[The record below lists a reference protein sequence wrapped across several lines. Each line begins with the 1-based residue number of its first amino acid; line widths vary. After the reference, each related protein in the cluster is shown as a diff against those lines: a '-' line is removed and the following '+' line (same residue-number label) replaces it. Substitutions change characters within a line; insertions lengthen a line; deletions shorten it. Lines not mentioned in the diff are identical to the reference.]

1 MVLMRLLIFIIF
13 PLICLI
19 NNLSYSNNNV
29 ISANIELIQKDLI
42 GTELTYVIKDKDTL
56 INIARKY
63 RISFADILS
72 ANGNMDP
79 WLPKVDK
86 KILLKRSLI
95 LRNFSK
101 KILEDHQNKFI
112 KSSRPV
118 LFEYLKNKIYFF
130 LYLYVLCMSTRMDD
144 KLFQVLFFSNNF

>member
-63 RISFADILS
+63 GISFADILKT
-72 ANGNMDP
+72 
-79 WLPKVDK
+79 L
-86 KILLKRSLI
+86 
-95 LRNFSK
+95 
-101 KILEDHQNKFI
+101 
-112 KSSRPV
+112 
-118 LFEYLKNKIYFF
+118 
-130 LYLYVLCMSTRMDD
+130 T
-144 KLFQVLFFSNNF
+144 

>member
-29 ISANIELIQKDLI
+29 IGDNIELIQKDLI

-63 RISFADILS
+63 GISFADILS

-86 KILLKRSLI
+86 KILIPKKHILPRAKRNGIVINLGD
-95 LRNFSK
+95 LR
-101 KILEDHQNKFI
+101 
-112 KSSRPV
+112 
-118 LFEYLKNKIYFF
+118 IYFF
-130 LYLYVLCMSTRMDD
+130 DRDKFKDALNLMMENHDACIGINWEVIEHYLVQHCRINS
-144 KLFQVLFFSNNF
+144 